1 MNCRNLVNGDEK
13 AYVDSDIMVNIYSV
27 KDKTSLGILMDRGIT
42 SFTVDNVM
50 WDQ

>member
-1 MNCRNLVNGDEK
+1 MNSSNLVNGDEK